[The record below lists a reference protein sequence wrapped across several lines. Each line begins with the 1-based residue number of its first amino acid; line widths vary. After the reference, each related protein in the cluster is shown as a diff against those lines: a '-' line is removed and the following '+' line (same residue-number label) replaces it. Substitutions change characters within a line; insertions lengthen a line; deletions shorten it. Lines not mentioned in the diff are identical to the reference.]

1 LKRGLRGRCRTV
13 RLMLDETIITETP
26 PLYSC
31 YGRIGQQVSVPISG
45 NRAKRLLHGTIHVG
59 TGDVVLLITHEWV
72 QETHQ
77 AFLQMIRSHWRG
89 WTIVLFQDRG
99 SPHTAEESVAL
110 ARELGLE
117 IRWLPRATPE
127 LNAMDQLWR
136 RTKGEAL
143 ASRPTQSIDVS
154 ADGVCNYI
162 LDLRPQERLRKAGIL
177 SGNFWLAD

>member
-1 LKRGLRGRCRTV
+1 
-13 RLMLDETIITETP
+13 MLDETIITETP
-26 PLYSC
+26 PLHSC
-31 YGRIGQQVSVPISG
+31 YGRVGQQVSVPITG
-45 NRAKRLLHGTIHVG
+45 NRTKRILHGTINIG
-59 TGDVVLLITHEWV
+59 TGEVVLLVTHEWV

-77 AFLQMIRSHWRG
+77 AFLQMVRSHWRG
-89 WTIVLFQDRG
+89 WNVVLFEDRG

-143 ASRPTQSIDVS
+143 ASRPTQSIDAS
-154 ADGVCNYI
+154 ADGACNYI
-162 LDLRPQERLRKAGIL
+162 LGLSPQERLRKAGVL